1 MFKSGYISI
10 IGKPNVGKSTLLNKL
25 LGEKIAITS
34 RKPQTTRTN
43 ICGILT
49 ERDYQLIFFDTP
61 GIHKADKALNKVM
74 ISKIRTAIRD
84 SDALIFVTDEKGI
97 IDEEV
102 LTYFKMMKDIPSIL
116 VINKTELFHDEKE
129 IEETEGEFLN
139 CFPFGYVQRI
149 SLIKNEGIEELLSKI
164 IEMMPSG
171 PKYYPQEQITTETE
185 RFIISELIREK
196 LIEKLKHEIPYSV
209 AVQIEEIK
217 YRQEKNMYYI
227 KAVIFVERES
237 QKIIVIGENGKM
249 LKEIGTM
256 ARKSIEAFLDCR
268 VFLEL
273 WVKTKHKWAKKEEW
287 VKKLT
292 HQRF

>member
-34 RKPQTTRTN
+34 KKPQTTRTN

-49 ERDYQLIFFDTP
+49 GKDYQLIFFDTP
-61 GIHKADKALNKVM
+61 GIHKANKTLNKVM
-74 ISKIRTAIRD
+74 TSKIQRAIKD
-84 SDALIFVTDEKGI
+84 SDAVVFVTDEKGT

-102 LTYFKMMKDIPSIL
+102 LAYFKMMKDIPSIL
-116 VINKTELFHDEKE
+116 VINKIELFQDEKE
-129 IEETEGEFLN
+129 IKETEEKFLSY
-139 CFPFGYVQRI
+139 FPFKYVQKT
-149 SLIKNEGIEELLSKI
+149 SLIKNEGITELLSKI
-164 IEMMPSG
+164 IEIVPSG
-171 PKYYPQEQITTETE
+171 PQYYPPEQITTETE

-196 LIEKLKHEIPYSV
+196 LIEKLKHEIPYSI
-209 AVQIEEIK
+209 AVQIEDIK
-217 YRQEKNMYYI
+217 YRQERDVYYI
-227 KAVIFVERES
+227 KAVIFVEKES
-237 QKIIVIGENGKM
+237 QKMIVIGENGKM

-256 ARKSIEAFLDCR
+256 ARKSIEAFLNCR

-273 WVKTKHKWAKKEEW
+273 WVKIKHKWTKKEEW
-287 VKKLT
+287 IKKLI